1 MRDAELKRYHAY
13 LSLERSLSA
22 NTIEA
27 YCSDVGKLLDYMEQ
41 QNTSY
46 LQATFEQ
53 LQAFFLL
60 LAELGIQARSQAR
73 IMSSIKS
80 FYGYLL
86 REELIAI
93 NPTVLLEMPKL
104 GRHLPSVLSVEEI
117 DALKAVVDLSK
128 AEGQRNRAMIE
139 VAYSCGLRVSEL
151 IGLKISDI
159 YVDESFIKVEGKG
172 GKQRLIPISQTALNE
187 IKLYLYDRNALPTI
201 KKESADVLFLNRR
214 GGALTR
220 QMFFTVV
227 KQCALQAGIKTVIS
241 PHTLRHSFA
250 THLLEGGAN
259 LRVIQELLG
268 HSNIQT
274 TEIYTHIGAQYLR
287 ETILLCHPRNKIE

>member
-1 MRDAELKRYHAY
+1 MRAAELKRYHAY

-27 YCSDVGKLLDYMEQ
+27 YCSDVSKLLDYMQQ

-53 LQAFFLL
+53 LQAFFML

-73 IMSSIKS
+73 IMSSVKS

-86 REELIAI
+86 REELIPI

-117 DALKAVVDLSK
+117 DALKAVVDVSK
-128 AEGQRNRAMIE
+128 PEGQRNRAMIE

-151 IGLKISDI
+151 VGLKISDI
-159 YVDESFIKVEGKG
+159 YVDESFIKVQGKG
-172 GKQRLIPISQTALNE
+172 NKQRLIPISQTALNE
-187 IKLYLYDRNALPTI
+187 IKLYLYDRNALPVI

-227 KQCALQAGIKTVIS
+227 KQCALQAGIQTVIS

-287 ETILLCHPRNKIE
+287 ETILLCHPRNKIG

>member
-27 YCSDVGKLLDYMEQ
+27 YCSDVSKLLDYMEQ

-117 DALKAVVDLSK
+117 DALKAVVDVSK
-128 AEGQRNRAMIE
+128 PEGQRNRAMIE

-151 IGLKISDI
+151 VGLKISDI
-159 YVDESFIKVEGKG
+159 YVDESFIKVQGKG
-172 GKQRLIPISQTALNE
+172 NKQRLIPISQTALNE
-187 IKLYLYDRNALPTI
+187 IKLYLYDRNALPVI

>member
-27 YCSDVGKLLDYMEQ
+27 YCSDVSKLLDYMEQ
-41 QNTSY
+41 QNASY

-117 DALKAVVDLSK
+117 DALKEVVDLSK

-287 ETILLCHPRNKIE
+287 ETILLCHPRNKIG

>member
-22 NTIEA
+22 NTIDA
-27 YCSDVGKLLDYMEQ
+27 YCSDVSKLLDYMAQ

-60 LAELGIQARSQAR
+60 LSELGIQARSQAR

-86 REELIAI
+86 REGLIPS

-117 DALKAVVDLSK
+117 DALKAVIDLSK

-151 IGLKISDI
+151 VGLKISDI
-159 YVDESFIKVEGKG
+159 YVEESFIKVEGKG
-172 GKQRLIPISQTALNE
+172 SKQRLIPISKTALDE
-187 IKLYLYDRNALPTI
+187 IKLYLYDRNALPAI

-227 KQCALQAGIKTVIS
+227 KQCALQAGIQTVIS

-259 LRVIQELLG
+259 LRVIQEMLG

-287 ETILLCHPRNKIE
+287 ETILLCHPRNKIV